1 MDVGLALLALLL
13 FLFSAVGVA
22 AIVIVVWMIVALTSK
37 RTAKMDDAHLRNSVS
52 AASVSSSSF
61 PPSSSRSSA
70 QEELFCHD
78 SVRTLTSGYGWVN
91 VPARDIDGVLQ
102 TMRVMNSRH
111 VQISSLRSVVN
122 RHLTGGERLNSINKL
137 NDMEPL
143 LTVAQV
149 SDAGSYDDDGVHVDI
164 KTIWFDDD
172 TVYIPPA
179 VSMRV
184 CAVKP

>member
-37 RTAKMDDAHLRNSVS
+37 RTAKKDGAHLRNSVS
-52 AASVSSSSF
+52 ASSVSSSF

-122 RHLTGGERLNSINKL
+122 RHATSGERLNSIKKL
-137 NDMEPL
+137 NDTEPL

-179 VSMRV
+179 ASMRM